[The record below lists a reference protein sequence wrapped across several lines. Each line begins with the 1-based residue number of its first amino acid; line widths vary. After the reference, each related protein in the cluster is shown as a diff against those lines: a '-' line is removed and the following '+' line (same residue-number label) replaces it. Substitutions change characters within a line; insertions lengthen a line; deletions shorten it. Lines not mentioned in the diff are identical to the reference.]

1 MDTDTVRSELEQVV
15 REAEASVA
23 ALEAEGSGESSELS
37 SYDQHPADTATEI
50 SDDDREV
57 ALIDAAQVR
66 RTEAEAA
73 LARLD
78 AGTYGT
84 CIDCGKPIEPAR
96 LEFRPEAARCLEDQT
111 AFEAHES

>member
-15 REAEASVA
+15 READASAA

-37 SYDQHPADTATEI
+37 SPDQHPADSASEI

-57 ALIDAAQVR
+57 ALIEAAQVR
-66 RTEAEAA
+66 KTEALQA

-84 CIDCGKPIEPAR
+84 CIDCGEPIDAAR
-96 LEFRPEAARCLEDQT
+96 LDFRPEAARCLADQT
-111 AFEAHES
+111 AFEARES